1 VSEGGG
7 FGPLLPRERRARRRK
22 PKFRPWALRVG
33 VAAVVFA
40 VGIGFGQAL
49 ESGSGD
55 GGTQTIIR
63 TLAPETLPPETAT
76 VTVTTTTP

>member
-1 VSEGGG
+1 VSEGSG

-22 PKFRPWALRVG
+22 AKLAPWVLRAVL
-33 VAAVVFA
+33 VAVVFA

-49 ESGSGD
+49 ESDSGG
-55 GGTQTIIR
+55 GGTQTFIR
-63 TLAPETLPPETAT
+63 TLAPETLPPET

>member
-1 VSEGGG
+1 VSEGG
-7 FGPLLPRERRARRRK
+7 FGPLLPRERRGRRRK
-22 PKFRPWALRVG
+22 LKLAPWALRAVL
-33 VAAVVFA
+33 VAAVFA

-49 ESGSGD
+49 ESDSGG
-55 GGTQTIIR
+55 GGTQTIVR

>member
-7 FGPLLPRERRARRRK
+7 FGPLLPTERRARRRK
-22 PKFRPWALRVG
+22 PKLRPWALRAG
-33 VAAVVFA
+33 FAAVVFA

-49 ESGSGD
+49 ESDSGN
-55 GGTQTIIR
+55 GGTRTYVR
-63 TLAPETLPPETAT
+63 TLAPETLPPETVT

>member
-1 VSEGGG
+1 MSEGGG

-22 PKFRPWALRVG
+22 PKLGPWALRVG
-33 VAAVVFA
+33 LAVVVFA

-49 ESGSGD
+49 ESDSGD